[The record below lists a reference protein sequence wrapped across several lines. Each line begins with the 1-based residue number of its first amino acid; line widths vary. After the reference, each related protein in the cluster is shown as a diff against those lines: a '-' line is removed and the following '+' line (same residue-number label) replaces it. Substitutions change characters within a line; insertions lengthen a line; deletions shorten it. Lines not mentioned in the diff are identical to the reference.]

1 MECRVLE
8 KRSCK
13 ITQHYG
19 NNGHSGVDIVALI
32 NGKCTTDYV
41 VAHTEG
47 TVIAIATGQRH
58 NPGATGIASYGN
70 YVQIQHSDGYTTFY
84 AHLDSVLVKKGQKVS
99 KGQRLG
105 YMGNTGNSYGAHLHF
120 EVRKKVTYESRVN
133 PEPYLNAD
141 LPNMYSVEYRVHC
154 NGSWFNTTSNGSPAG
169 NLRNEVDGYQ
179 VKTFNGAG
187 KLYYRCHIKNQ
198 GWLDSVAKW
207 DDTPDG
213 YSGIIGYPIDAITM
227 WSEHGDLTYRVH
239 YNGQWSSWIKGK
251 YGTNKGE
258 YAGIIGKTI
267 DGMEIKFS

>member
-1 MECRVLE
+1 MECRVL
-8 KRSCK
+8 KCKNCK

-19 NNGHSGVDIVALI
+19 VNGHSGVDIVALI

-41 VAHTEG
+41 TAHTGG
-47 TVIAIATGQRH
+47 TVIAVVKNYNRTDKTG
-58 NPGATGIASYGN
+58 TSYGN
-70 YVQIQHSDGYTTFY
+70 YVQIQHYDGYTTLY
-84 AHLDSVLVKKGQKVS
+84 AHLKYGSVTVSKGQKVT
-99 KGQRLG
+99 KGQILG
-105 YMGNTGNSYGAHLHF
+105 YMGNTGRSAGAHLHF
-120 EVRKKVTYESRVN
+120 EVRKKVTYESHIN

-154 NGSWFNTTSNGSPAG
+154 NGRWFNTTSNGSPAG